1 MFVQNK
7 KSGVVILVVSFVS
20 SLVSSL
26 SFCGN
31 NNVSAYSVSMTTN
44 NAVVVDA
51 SPSGSGVSIHGEA
64 INVVSDCR
72 NGYNLSIATSGS
84 SNLYAGGD
92 STNPATFTA
101 VDGTSAISSSNNTN
115 KWGYTMTANPT
126 SSTVFSP
133 LSTTVATL
141 KTSSQTA
148 SPSSDIDDTFNINY
162 GVKVDTS
169 VAPGSYGLASNGS
182 IIYYLT
188 MDTTCTQYTIAYN
201 ANGGSG
207 TMASQTLQEGD
218 TANLTA
224 KAFTAPT
231 GASYTDA
238 NNNTI
243 NGDANK
249 LWVFWGWNTEVDGT
263 GDWYKDKEAIT
274 DLGNSGDT
282 VTLYAQ
288 WKQATL
294 SDMTAGTQVGTEKV
308 IDHNLMQDMLPE
320 TCYNSDIT
328 TAANAPAATLLD
340 YRGKVTTGDNPESP
354 EQYNVSKLADGL
366 CWMTTNLNLGRSGTD
381 GPNGNGTITLTPD
394 DTDITSNFT
403 LPAGTTTSSTTNTAA
418 RIRITNNSGTN
429 ANGVYYSW
437 AAAVANTASISTNPT
452 TSVCP
457 KGWDLPTNTQFT
469 NLQSKSSYSSSNP
482 PTAAP
487 SSFLINGGFTNGA
500 TFYQTNYGYYWTS
513 VSRASNAAY
522 GAAVSGTSIGTSYLT
537 NTTYGG
543 NKYYEKNLRCIA
555 SQGTVTV
562 NYDGNGT
569 NEYPVTGTTASQEV
583 EINAGAN
590 AQTNGFTRE
599 GWSFKNWNT
608 AADGSG
614 TTIAANGSMP
624 MTNLKLGD
632 TITLYAQ
639 WLPVY
644 TITYTNNCQ
653 SYVGLNEPCTQI
665 VSDNTGTQE
674 IPLDSSGDGSGI
686 LGAYNYNSWTLTGWK
701 IKGWSTVADNS
712 SDTYTEYPVSSTYA
726 VTGQSTG
733 SGITLYA
740 HWVPTYSIQY
750 DGNGASNSN
759 GMGTTDANGIKSV
772 KQTNIAEGNPVAL
785 LPSNFKRAGHSFA
798 GWSTDP
804 DAWAHFTDNDITND
818 SRIYGPMETIEA
830 PAHPN
835 NANNTLTLYAVWV
848 PAETSGGN
856 PVYLQDF
863 GSTEC
868 ANLTSAI
875 FDSTT
880 GNIYPGSVIALTD
893 KRDNQVYTI
902 AKLADNKCWM
912 VENLRLDNQYTV
924 GQNQNDSSVTNESL
938 SQGYGGGTG
947 YGNFVGLANRET
959 SYFSSS
965 TTANSLYSTN
975 TSGNK
980 MVIGTSNASYRF
992 PRYNNYNTYNL
1003 VDSTTYTQNYI
1014 NSSSPTDSGTNYRTA
1029 SNIYSYGNYYTWA
1042 AAIANTNRM
1051 TNSSAPE
1058 AAGTSLCPSGWTL
1071 PTAGSA
1077 TKDFGLLSQG
1087 YGDAGDSTQS
1097 GAVNNRLRSFP
1108 NNFLY
1113 SGFYSSTSTSNRG
1126 LAGYY
1131 WSQSATSDSY
1141 GAYFYLAH
1149 PNSLGPSSTYYKYY
1163 GQSMRCIIN
1172 PSNVEI
1178 ILDSNDGTGSASR
1191 IYKESGASIT
1201 LHAPF
1206 KDKSGNYKFSNWNTA
1221 QDGSGTSYTTDYIIP
1236 TGFTS
1241 ITLYAHW
1248 TPTYTIQYDGNG
1260 ASNTNGMGTADA
1272 NGVKSVKQINVG
1284 EGDSVMLLASN
1295 FKRSGYSF
1303 AGWSTDSNAWTHFT
1317 DNDSTN
1323 DPTIYGPMET
1333 ISAPAH
1339 QNNANNILTLYAVW
1353 VPAETSGGN
1362 PVYLQDFDSTECAS
1376 LTNATFDSTTGKIT
1390 AGSVI
1395 ALTDKRDNQVYT
1407 IAKLADGKCWMVENL
1422 RLDNQYTMGNN
1433 INDNNV
1439 TNESLSQGYG
1449 DKFVGLAESESGN
1462 WGTTTENSVY
1472 KSDGSGDVYD
1482 ATLGTLEDIGTTRY
1496 PQFRF
1501 PRYSNINTNNA
1512 IDTPTFIED
1521 YTNTKDPSTSGTY
1534 ISENIYSYG
1543 NYYTHAAAIAST
1555 TTTLSEVNTSIC
1567 PSGWDLPTYRTTDS
1581 FVSLSEAYGGSGGRQ
1596 TDSAAIIMSS
1606 RLRTFPNNFIYA
1618 GGIYSSSPHTRGEG
1632 GNYWYKNGNDL
1643 DYIYMLTLSNNTVDP
1658 TSASGG
1664 QAARNVRCFTSGS

>member
-1 MFVQNK
+1 MQNK
-7 KSGVVILVVSFVS
+7 KSGVVILIVSFVS

-403 LPAGTTTSSTTNTAA
+403 LPAHTTTSSTTATAA

-429 ANGVYYSW
+429 ANGVYYTW
-437 AAAVANTASISTNPT
+437 AAAVANTTSISTNPT

-457 KGWDLPTNTQFT
+457 KGWDLTTNTQFT
-469 NLQSKSSYSSSNP
+469 NLSSKSSYSSSKP

-500 TFYQTNYGYYWTS
+500 TFYQTGYSHYWTNIS
-513 VSRASNAAY
+513 YNGSRAY
-522 GAAVSGTSIGTSYLT
+522 GARVSSTSITSSST
-537 NTTYGG
+537 TGTTYGG

-555 SQGTVTV
+555 SQGTATV

-569 NEYPVTGTTASQEV
+569 NEYPVTGTMASQEV
-583 EINAGAN
+583 EISVGVN

-614 TTIAANGSMP
+614 TSIAAGASLS
-624 MTNLKLGD
+624 TLSLKPN
-632 TITLYAQ
+632 TSITLYAQ
-639 WLPVY
+639 WVPAY
-644 TITYTNNCQ
+644 TITYINNCKFTPA
-653 SYVGLNEPCTQI
+653 STNENCTPT
-665 VSDNTGTQE
+665 VSDEVKTQK
-674 IPLDSSGDGSGI
+674 INLNASGNGSG
-686 LGAYNYNSWTLTGWK
+686 LLASYNHWTLASGWK
-701 IKGWSTVADNS
+701 IDSWNTSPYGTGTRYE
-712 SDTYTEYPVSSTYA
+712 TYSNYS
-726 VTGQSTG
+726 VTGQGAG

-740 HWVPTYSIQY
+740 QWAPTYSIQY

-759 GMGTTDANGIKSV
+759 GMGTTDGNGVKSI
-772 KQTNIAEGNPVAL
+772 KQTNVSENNSVTL
-785 LPSNFKRAGHSFA
+785 LPSNFKRSGHGFA

-804 DAWAHFTDNDITND
+804 DAWAHFIDNDITND
-818 SRIYGPMETIEA
+818 SRIYGPQETIEA
-830 PAHPN
+830 PPYPN
-835 NANNTLTLYAVWV
+835 NGTNVVTMYAVWV

-868 ANLTSAI
+868 ANLTSAT
-875 FDSTT
+875 FDSST

-893 KRDNQVYTI
+893 KRDNQVYAV
-902 AKLADNKCWM
+902 AKLTDGNCWM
-912 VENLRLDNQYTV
+912 VENLRLEHEGTV
-924 GQNQNDSSVTNESL
+924 GNNINDSTITNESL
-938 SQGYGGGTG
+938 SQGYDKTAGV
-947 YGNFVGLANRET
+947 YGNFKGLANPESET
-959 SYFSSS
+959 FDNEEVL
-965 TTANSLYSTN
+965 ANS
-975 TSGNK
+975 
-980 MVIGTSNASYRF
+980 M
-992 PRYNNYNTYNL
+992 
-1003 VDSTTYTQNYI
+1003 
-1014 NSSSPTDSGTNYRTA
+1014 
-1029 SNIYSYGNYYTWA
+1029 
-1042 AAIANTNRM
+1042 
-1051 TNSSAPE
+1051 
-1058 AAGTSLCPSGWTL
+1058 
-1071 PTAGSA
+1071 
-1077 TKDFGLLSQG
+1077 
-1087 YGDAGDSTQS
+1087 
-1097 GAVNNRLRSFP
+1097 
-1108 NNFLY
+1108 
-1113 SGFYSSTSTSNRG
+1113 
-1126 LAGYY
+1126 
-1131 WSQSATSDSY
+1131 
-1141 GAYFYLAH
+1141 
-1149 PNSLGPSSTYYKYY
+1149 YK
-1163 GQSMRCIIN
+1163 
-1172 PSNVEI
+1172 
-1178 ILDSNDGTGSASR
+1178 T
-1191 IYKESGASIT
+1191 
-1201 LHAPF
+1201 
-1206 KDKSGNYKFSNWNTA
+1206 
-1221 QDGSGTSYTTDYIIP
+1221 
-1236 TGFTS
+1236 
-1241 ITLYAHW
+1241 
-1248 TPTYTIQYDGNG
+1248 
-1260 ASNTNGMGTADA
+1260 
-1272 NGVKSVKQINVG
+1272 
-1284 EGDSVMLLASN
+1284 
-1295 FKRSGYSF
+1295 
-1303 AGWSTDSNAWTHFT
+1303 
-1317 DNDSTN
+1317 
-1323 DPTIYGPMET
+1323 
-1333 ISAPAH
+1333 
-1339 QNNANNILTLYAVW
+1339 
-1353 VPAETSGGN
+1353 
-1362 PVYLQDFDSTECAS
+1362 
-1376 LTNATFDSTTGKIT
+1376 
-1390 AGSVI
+1390 
-1395 ALTDKRDNQVYT
+1395 
-1407 IAKLADGKCWMVENL
+1407 
-1422 RLDNQYTMGNN
+1422 
-1433 INDNNV
+1433 
-1439 TNESLSQGYG
+1439 
-1449 DKFVGLAESESGN
+1449 
-1462 WGTTTENSVY
+1462 
-1472 KSDGSGDVYD
+1472 DGSGDVFD
-1482 ATLGTLEDIGTTRY
+1482 STLGTLEDIGTSNVPAY
-1496 PQFRF
+1496 RF
-1501 PRYSNINTNNA
+1501 PRYNHINTDSTTMIDGTTYTESYNNSSS
-1512 IDTPTFIED
+1512 
-1521 YTNTKDPSTSGTY
+1521 PSTSGSYT
-1534 ISENIYSYG
+1534 SSSIYSYG
-1543 NYYTHAAAIAST
+1543 NYYSWAAAKANTRALT
-1555 TTTLSEVNTSIC
+1555 TAESNNALTSIC
-1567 PSGWDLPTYRTTDS
+1567 PSGWVLPVGSATAAKS
-1581 FVSLSEAYGGSGGRQ
+1581 FGTLSVSLGGPANGAQ
-1596 TDSAAIIMSS
+1596 AIANTTPTGTVMSN
-1606 RLRTFPNNFIYA
+1606 RFRNFPNNILT
-1618 GGIYSSSPHTRGEG
+1618 GGSYQYDSAVGRGDGGKYWTRTSGGTTSSGAYGFSFFKP
-1632 GNYWYKNGNDL
+1632 YVYP
-1643 DYIYMLTLSNNTVDP
+1643 NTVNL
-1658 TSASGG
+1658 SKYWGLA
-1664 QAARNVRCFTSGS
+1664 VRCLVQ